1 MKCSDATRSWN
12 CYNYCRTSNRCGV
25 SGLWIIFVLAL
36 VPLSILAIIVLMAIN
51 ARRKGRDRTQVN
63 HCGVEMKIAP
73 GRQG

>member
-1 MKCSDATRSWN
+1 
-12 CYNYCRTSNRCGV
+12 V